1 MKIDNRHVMKPEHSV
16 EVLNRLLALLDCSL
30 ARYLSFAR
38 PWVRRRYLLLDAVAR
53 RMSYEHEIFARRI
66 ARLISDRR
74 GMVQSCVFP
83 MGFTSYN
90 DLSLEFLA
98 PQLLEHQRALVVT
111 AEESAK
117 QLDEDPE
124 VRRVVNKIVASLQ
137 RYAELLQELLSPNR
151 VAPRPAN
158 EASIDEAPRRPA
170 SSLGRKRFEQYAA
183 ETHTAA

>member
-1 MKIDNRHVMKPEHSV
+1 MTIDIRHITKREHSV

-30 ARYLSFAR
+30 ARICRLPGHGCDGA
-38 PWVRRRYLLLDAVAR
+38 YLLLDAVAR

-98 PQLLEHQRALVVT
+98 PRLLEHQRALVVT
-111 AEESAK
+111 AEESAETVGWRSRSPSGCE
-117 QLDEDPE
+117 QDCSFFATLCRTIAG
-124 VRRVVNKIVASLQ
+124 VTL
-137 RYAELLQELLSPNR
+137 AE
-151 VAPRPAN
+151 PR
-158 EASIDEAPRRPA
+158 S
-170 SSLGRKRFEQYAA
+170 
-183 ETHTAA
+183 TTAGK

>member
-1 MKIDNRHVMKPEHSV
+1 MKIDNRHITRRDHSV
-16 EVLNRLLALLDCSL
+16 EALNRLFTLLDCSL

-53 RMSYEHEIFARRI
+53 RMSYEHEIFGRRL

-83 MGFTSYN
+83 IGFTSYN

-111 AEESAK
+111 AEESSK
-117 QLDEDPE
+117 QLDEDLE
-124 VRRVVNKIVASLQ
+124 ARRVVNKIVASLQ

-151 VAPRPAN
+151 VAPPPVI
-158 EASIDEAPRRPA
+158 EASVDEAPRRPD
-170 SSLGRKRFEQYAA
+170 SSVGRKRFEQFPV

>member
-1 MKIDNRHVMKPEHSV
+1 MKIDIRHITKREHSV
-16 EVLNRLLALLDCSL
+16 EVLNHLLALLDCSL

-38 PWVRRRYLLLDAVAR
+38 PWVRRALYLLLDAVAR

-98 PQLLEHQRALVVT
+98 PRLLEHQRA
-111 AEESAK
+111 
-117 QLDEDPE
+117 
-124 VRRVVNKIVASLQ
+124 
-137 RYAELLQELLSPNR
+137 
-151 VAPRPAN
+151 
-158 EASIDEAPRRPA
+158 
-170 SSLGRKRFEQYAA
+170 
-183 ETHTAA
+183 